1 MPRSRRRTLLSSQSH
16 PGRFPFLAHTIAR
29 LPPRQLP
36 LLILYSFIV
45 VYISKRGWIAPETL
59 GKSGAAVVGVLSMVT
74 GLLLSYR
81 FSSALSK
88 WDEGKKVWVGV
99 RTDIRDGI
107 RMTNHPS
114 LPSSVNKG
122 GMPNGKTPLTRND
135 ILRQQDLVRQ
145 RTDELSGLLVGFSF
159 ALQHHLH
166 GTRPL
171 PRPPLSDLLPP
182 PFLSSLKR
190 TEARVRFAE
199 KPLGPSGI
207 TVFPSNASGEQSS
220 TDSSLH
226 GDDEWELSNLRDR
239 AEEAIESLAQ
249 AVAGKSESMDA
260 ELTQQVQQLNI
271 PDEEKEKKAADIKV
285 KGMVN
290 GHTATMGGTPN
301 KPRSNLHSPVS
312 NLPLALLRLMEAY
325 VIGMAEVSKER
336 GGWDEA
342 KLERM
347 LGVVKSLTAHLGEA
361 ERLQATPPPLPLT
374 LHLSHLLLI
383 YLLALPCSLLC
394 VVSGYPVVFI
404 TIIAAW
410 SFLGLETLVGE
421 VGGVFGMS
429 ENHHPLPRYT
439 EQIFS
444 ESLDISPGFA
454 KSYRS
459 RLVARVGEDDDEVT
473 HLDNKLR
480 RGGEHWLPSF

>member
-107 RMTNHPS
+107 RMT
-114 LPSSVNKG
+114 
-122 GMPNGKTPLTRND
+122 PLTRND

-220 TDSSLH
+220 TDSSLP
-226 GDDEWELSNLRDR
+226 GLRRRSTSQRREVDSEDDEWELSNLRDR
-239 AEEAIESLAQ
+239 AEEAMESLAH

-271 PDEEKEKKAADIKV
+271 PEEEKEKKTADIKI

-290 GHTATMGGTPN
+290 GHTATMGGTLN

-347 LGVVKSLTAHLGEA
+347 LVVVKSLTAHLGEA

-459 RLVARVGEDDDEVT
+459 RLVTRVGEDDDEVT
-473 HLDNKLR
+473 QLDNKLR